1 MTHPSISL
9 ERKNYPFDNQRLEFL
24 GDAVIQLV
32 VTEHLYRLYPDF
44 SEGMMTKLR
53 TRIVSRAAL
62 KTRAQELDL
71 GRYLMMGRGEE
82 ASGGR
87 ERASTLADAFESV
100 VGAVYLDGGFDAAR
114 NFVLRAT
121 EDDFERIARDPEEV
135 NPKGAL
141 QEILQAIEP
150 CAPIY
155 EVLEQSGP
163 DHSKRFVA
171 RVIWN
176 RAELGRGEGLSK
188 KQAQV
193 AAASDALT
201 RKTWEGT
208 RRRHPAGAVN
218 MIYSLTLQTAG
229 LVTGAVLLVAHFMA
243 LRHAGESRRWL
254 KQFPRSR
261 AMGTLLIA
269 LATIWSFL
277 LIWGMDL
284 GEFARLR
291 NVMLGAIVAGAILAW
306 IYVEEFLAVRA
317 IGMLALLAAEPLL
330 EAAFMR
336 HETTRLLLVLLA
348 YVWIINGLFWVGM
361 PWLMRDQIAW
371 LTAKTPRYRAA
382 AWVGLLY
389 SVALIVCAV
398 FLWK

>member
-1 MTHPSISL
+1 
-9 ERKNYPFDNQRLEFL
+9 
-24 GDAVIQLV
+24 
-32 VTEHLYRLYPDF
+32 
-44 SEGMMTKLR
+44 MTKLR

-71 GRYLMMGRGEE
+71 GSYLMMGRGEE

-163 DHSKRFVA
+163 DHSRRFVA

-176 RAELGRGEGLSK
+176 DAELGRGEGLSK

-193 AAASDALT
+193 AALDALT
-201 RKTWEGT
+201 QKTGGSKAEANVGARNDSRSLFKRPVWRRASSFWPRISSPWRSVET
-208 RRRHPAGAVN
+208 RNWLNNSH
-218 MIYSLTLQTAG
+218 G
-229 LVTGAVLLVAHFMA
+229 LARWA
-243 LRHAGESRRWL
+243 LS
-254 KQFPRSR
+254 
-261 AMGTLLIA
+261 
-269 LATIWSFL
+269 
-277 LIWGMDL
+277 
-284 GEFARLR
+284 
-291 NVMLGAIVAGAILAW
+291 
-306 IYVEEFLAVRA
+306 
-317 IGMLALLAAEPLL
+317 
-330 EAAFMR
+330 
-336 HETTRLLLVLLA
+336 
-348 YVWIINGLFWVGM
+348 
-361 PWLMRDQIAW
+361 
-371 LTAKTPRYRAA
+371 
-382 AWVGLLY
+382 
-389 SVALIVCAV
+389 
-398 FLWK
+398 